1 MSLSKGSDPGL
12 RVLFLHELDSAP
24 GSEKQ
29 RLLEKAVGK
38 QRIKA
43 PNLKTRQSIMMFVLL
58 FLVLALCLGSSCIA
72 AFVLARWYVSFAV
85 FLASVALLALTYWL
99 GGKGATHYMWLKA
112 VKIAE
117 KKFKEQRTNVI
128 VGTSFGAVV
137 ALSMDVPKVP
147 MLLLSPAHEQYS
159 RFMRLKNAFTLHAI
173 PYVLI
178 VHGSND
184 KTVPLDDS
192 IRLLETAD
200 GPGRSRL
207 EVIKTATAAAAA
219 AATVEIRDDSH
230 GLKSIKPEELRQWV
244 DEVYTQG
251 KLQVKMLAESGSK
264 DVDASLFS
272 WEESELALPTQ
283 KEAGTGGDKDEQDC
297 CSSSSNNCSSSSSVQ
312 RQQRQQ
318 QQETLVYAHLS
329 AAASGG
335 LAEIPFL
342 CGSLTTFMS
351 AAAAAAKAVA
361 AAAAAAAAATRVGEA
376 RSTSSEA
383 ASLQQREAAALPAV
397 LGKAGKRD
405 RKFIFHWLDVEEE
418 ALLQVR
424 PQLSPVGE
432 GETPRAAETGGFLT

>member
-29 RLLEKAVGK
+29 RLLEKA
-38 QRIKA
+38 A
-43 PNLKTRQSIMMFVLL
+43 
-58 FLVLALCLGSSCIA
+58 
-72 AFVLARWYVSFAV
+72 
-85 FLASVALLALTYWL
+85 ALLALTYWL

-112 VKIAE
+112 VRIAE

-207 EVIKTATAAAAA
+207 EVINDT
-219 AATVEIRDDSH
+219 H

-251 KLQVKMLAESGSK
+251 KLQVKMLADSGSK

-272 WEESELALPTQ
+272 WDEPELAVPAQ
-283 KEAGTGGDKDEQDC
+283 KEEGIGDREEQESTKASSSSTPAAEPARPVNVSK
-297 CSSSSNNCSSSSSVQ
+297 CSSSISSLQ
-312 RQQRQQ
+312 LQQ
-318 QQETLVYAHLS
+318 QQQ
-329 AAASGG
+329 
-335 LAEIPFL
+335 
-342 CGSLTTFMS
+342 
-351 AAAAAAKAVA
+351 
-361 AAAAAAAAATRVGEA
+361 
-376 RSTSSEA
+376 
-383 ASLQQREAAALPAV
+383 QQRETLMFAYSPAAGSRRLAKYPHFFSV
-397 LGKAGKRD
+397 S
-405 RKFIFHWLDVEEE
+405 I
-418 ALLQVR
+418 
-424 PQLSPVGE
+424 
-432 GETPRAAETGGFLT
+432 

>member
-1 MSLSKGSDPGL
+1 MSLSKGSDTGL

-58 FLVLALCLGSSCIA
+58 FLVLALGLFGSCIA
-72 AFVLARWYVSFAV
+72 AFVLAKWYVSLAV
-85 FLASVALLALTYWL
+85 FFTAAGVLALTYWL

-207 EVIKTATAAAAA
+207 EVIN
-219 AATVEIRDDSH
+219 DSH

-251 KLQVKMLAESGSK
+251 KLQVKMLAETGSN
-264 DVDASLFS
+264 DVDPSLFS
-272 WEESELALPTQ
+272 WEETELAVSAQ
-283 KEAGTGGDKDEQDC
+283 KEGGNEDKDEELTKA
-297 CSSSSNNCSSSSSVQ
+297 SSG
-312 RQQRQQ
+312 
-318 QQETLVYAHLS
+318 TTPS
-329 AAASGG
+329 A
-335 LAEIPFL
+335 EP
-342 CGSLTTFMS
+342 
-351 AAAAAAKAVA
+351 
-361 AAAAAAAAATRVGEA
+361 A
-376 RSTSSEA
+376 R
-383 ASLQQREAAALPAV
+383 
-397 LGKAGKRD
+397 
-405 RKFIFHWLDVEEE
+405 
-418 ALLQVR
+418 
-424 PQLSPVGE
+424 PVNV
-432 GETPRAAETGGFLT
+432 